1 MEEIG
6 VYGQQQ
12 VPGYNDRPLGRYGK
26 EVPAYLDEQYIGKRQ
41 VKKEDGT
48 VITFDGSNASEMVG
62 YYMPTNVQP
71 RNTFSD
77 RSYCSPVGEQE
88 INAYAEKG
96 FKLTQ
101 TTGW

>member
-1 MEEIG
+1 
-6 VYGQQQ
+6 
-12 VPGYNDRPLGRYGK
+12 
-26 EVPAYLDEQYIGKRQ
+26 
-41 VKKEDGT
+41 
-48 VITFDGSNASEMVG
+48 MVG